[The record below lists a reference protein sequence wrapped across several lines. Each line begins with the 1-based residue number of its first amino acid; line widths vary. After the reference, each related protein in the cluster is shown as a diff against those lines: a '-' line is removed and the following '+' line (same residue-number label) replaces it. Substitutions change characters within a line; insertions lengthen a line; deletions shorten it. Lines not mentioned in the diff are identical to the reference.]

1 MSSCP
6 SLLPPGT
13 RALGKVS
20 FLGCEL
26 VWNVLNKHPR
36 ACVSLFLPLKLHLS
50 PPESCAPGTPL
61 PAEVPRRLHSQ
72 EGSFSWGPQPRGS
85 GYSVTLPWSS
95 WPDGRVTSLGCT
107 GQTRRSGVRG
117 SRCRAERRAVPT
129 LRVQPWDSDLLWFQG
144 SDSISSQGGW
154 RE

>member
-85 GYSVTLPWSS
+85 GHSVTLPWSS
-95 WPDGRVTSLGCT
+95 WPDGRVTVIRVHRANQKVRCERVSVPGRASGCADTASPAVGLGST
-107 GQTRRSGVRG
+107 L
-117 SRCRAERRAVPT
+117 VP
-129 LRVQPWDSDLLWFQG
+129 G
-144 SDSISSQGGW
+144 IG
-154 RE
+154 